1 MVTEAVESHK
11 DGMPVSEPEHRK
23 PREMRPEETMT
34 TQEED
39 RSPQPEEE
47 REERVPTDD
56 VAELLAQLEELK
68 RVLSSRVEA
77 ERSAEVSRAQAQEAK
92 QTALLRQEI
101 LENLLRKG
109 PALPIELAAATLSL
123 PEEIQPVLERMVKEG
138 LIEIRETG
146 RGRLVT
152 LTLQG
157 RVEAQRWQSSAHVQ
171 RPAF

>member
-1 MVTEAVESHK
+1 MT
-11 DGMPVSEPEHRK
+11 
-23 PREMRPEETMT
+23 PEEN
-34 TQEED
+34 

-47 REERVPTDD
+47 KEEVVVSGD
-56 VAELLAQLEELK
+56 VAELLAQLEELRK
-68 RVLSSRVEA
+68 VLASRVEK
-77 ERSAEVSRAQAQEAK
+77 ERSAEALQSQAQEAE
-92 QTALLRQEI
+92 QRRQQAAQEAERAALLRQEI

-123 PEEIQPVLERMVKEG
+123 PEEIQPVLEGMVKEG

-157 RVEAQRWQSSAHVQ
+157 RVEAQRWQSPIQAQ
-171 RPAF
+171 RSTF